1 MARDRLAAAQQASE
15 AVAQLTRQRDTARVV
30 ADAAVATHTAS
41 VAAVNE
47 RRRLRAEIEERST
60 AADELVAVAA
70 EAAQAHSTARQ
81 TVDAAQAAAEKVVE
95 GRKVLVSLTS
105 DRNQAATGQAKAQG
119 RPGPPPREAVPGVR
133 HIVAVGSG
141 KGGVGKSTV
150 AVNLA
155 LSFAAEGLRTGLLDA
170 DLYGPSIPKLLGIEG
185 KPAVREDGI
194 FSPHDAYGLKAMS
207 IGSMLTADQAVV
219 WRGPMA
225 TSALRQL
232 LRESDWGGLDV
243 LVVDLPPGTGD
254 IQISLVQQVPLAGAV
269 IVSTPQDLA
278 LIDAKKAIDMLR
290 RTNIP
295 LLGLVENMSYF
306 VAPDTGTR
314 YDIFGH
320 GGAQAAAS
328 RLGLPFL
335 GEVPLHMTIRETS
348 DAGRPVVASDP
359 AGAEAQAFRAIAA
372 NILSAHPELRP

>member
-1 MARDRLAAAQQASE
+1 MADTRIAEAVKAALANVEIPGGGALAGYGGLSEIIVTSGAVAFAISVAPGMEAAFGPARAAAQQA
-15 AVAQLTRQRDTARVV
+15 A
-30 ADAAVATHTAS
+30 
-41 VAAVNE
+41 E
-47 RRRLRAEIEERST
+47 R
-60 AADELVAVAA
+60 
-70 EAAQAHSTARQ
+70 
-81 TVDAAQAAAEKVVE
+81 VVE

-105 DRNQAATGQAKAQG
+105 DKAAAAQG
-119 RPGPPPREAVPGVR
+119 HAHRPGPPAKEAVPGVR
-133 HIVAVGSG
+133 HIIAVGSG

-155 LSFAAEGLRTGLLDA
+155 LAFAAEGLRTGILDA
-170 DLYGPSIPKLLGIEG
+170 DLYGPSIPRLLGLEG
-185 KPAVREDGI
+185 RTAVREDGI
-194 FSPHDAYGLKAMS
+194 FSPHQAFGLKAMS
-207 IGSMLTADQAVV
+207 IGAMLMPNQAVV

-278 LIDAKKAIDMLR
+278 LIDARKAIDMLR
-290 RTNIP
+290 RTSVPI
-295 LLGLVENMSYF
+295 LGLVENMSYF

-320 GGAQAAAS
+320 GGAKTAAES
-328 RLGLPFL
+328 MGLPFL
-335 GEVPLHMTIRETS
+335 GEVPLVMAIRETS
-348 DAGRPVVASDP
+348 DSGKPVVASAP
-359 AGAEAQAFRAIAA
+359 QGQEAQAFQAIART
-372 NILSAHPELRP
+372 ILAENPAFRG

>member
-1 MARDRLAAAQQASE
+1 MAENEIAGAVKAALAQVEIPGGGTLADYSGLSEIIVTKSAVALAIAVRPGMEAAFGPTRAAAQ
-15 AVAQLTRQRDTARVV
+15 R
-30 ADAAVATHTAS
+30 
-41 VAAVNE
+41 
-47 RRRLRAEIEERST
+47 
-60 AADELVAVAA
+60 AA
-70 EAAQAHSTARQ
+70 E
-81 TVDAAQAAAEKVVE
+81 TVAG
-95 GRKVLVSLTS
+95 GRKVMVSVTS
-105 DRNQAATGQAKAQG
+105 DKAPAMATGQAAAQG
-119 RPGPPPREAVPGVR
+119 RPGPPPRSPVAGVK
-133 HIVAVGSG
+133 HIIVVGSG

-155 LSFAAEGLRTGLLDA
+155 LAFAAEGLRTGILDA

-194 FSPHDAYGLKAMS
+194 FSPHRAYGLSAIS
-207 IGSMLTADQAVV
+207 IGSMLSPGQAVV

-232 LRESDWGGLDV
+232 LRETDWGGLDL

-254 IQISLVQQVPLAGAV
+254 IQISLFQQAELAGAV

-278 LIDAKKAIDMLR
+278 LIDAQKAVDMMR
-290 RTNIP
+290 RLNIP

-320 GGAQAAAS
+320 GGAAAAAE
-328 RLGLPFL
+328 GMGMPFL
-335 GEVPLHMTIRETS
+335 GEVPLDMAIRETS
-348 DAGRPVVASDP
+348 DAGKPVM
-359 AGAEAQAFRAIAA
+359 AGNPEGPQAGAFRAIARE
-372 NILSAHPELRP
+372 ILNRMPALLA